1 MRIGRLFGIEL
12 YVNPFFLG
20 LLGLFFVAGVLG
32 RGLVAFGVVFIHE
45 MAHALAARR
54 LGVALEEVELLPFGG
69 VARTGTELAVDPVRE
84 AYIAA
89 AGPASNLALFALGV
103 AIKNYGLWHPDL
115 GPFFLQCNLMVAL
128 VNLLPAL
135 PLDGG
140 RIYRSLLAGKIG
152 IREATYRA
160 AGMGQFIGL
169 AITVAGIFGM
179 WRGYCGLDIPV
190 TALFILYASTRER
203 RGAPFLFMQLIRHK
217 QEELV
222 REGFLPAAH
231 LVAIES
237 MPLGKLMGPFVP
249 RSFHLITV
257 LDNQYRYRGV
267 VTETAV
273 IDALLEKGA
282 DTPVGALVEGK

>member
-12 YVNPFFLG
+12 YMNPFFLA
-20 LLGLFFVAGVLG
+20 LLALFFVAGVLG

-45 MAHALAARR
+45 MAHAVTARR
-54 LGVALEEVELLPFGG
+54 FGVELNEVELLPFGG
-69 VARTGTELAVDPVRE
+69 VARAGSELAVDPVRE
-84 AYIAA
+84 TYIAV
-89 AGPASNLALFALGV
+89 AGPISNFALFALGV
-103 AIKNYGLWHPDL
+103 AMKNYGLWHPDL

-140 RIYRSLLAGKIG
+140 RIYRAYLAGKNG
-152 IREATYRA
+152 IRAATYRV

-169 AITVAGIFGM
+169 VITIAGIVGL

-203 RGAPFLFMQLIRHK
+203 RAAPFLFMQLIRHK
-217 QEELV
+217 QEELS
-222 REGFLPAAH
+222 REGYLPAAH
-231 LVAIES
+231 LVAVES
-237 MPLGKLMGPFVP
+237 MPLGQLIRPFVP

-257 LDNQYRYRGV
+257 LDNHYRYRGV
-267 VTETAV
+267 VTESAV
-273 IDALLEKGA
+273 IGALLEKGA
-282 DTPVGALVEGK
+282 NIPVGTLVQEK